1 MRIILLRKNPGVYSG
16 NAWLV
21 LGDSNTLHGVNAL
34 VDIGLDA
41 FILDHLQQIST
52 GIGKKSLQK
61 VFLTHSHYDHAGG
74 LEEVRREFNPEIYA
88 FALLPGVTRRLRD
101 GERVSLGDRRF
112 EVLHTPGHSEDS
124 MCLYC
129 AEDHVLFSGD
139 TPVQIRTAGG
149 AYPRALT
156 VSLERLCALPV
167 QTIYPGHGDPMTRRA
182 TETLR
187 ETLENVR
194 RSDVEL

>member
-1 MRIILLRKNPGVYSG
+1 MRIILLRKNPEVYSG
-16 NAWLV
+16 NAWLI
-21 LGDSNTLHGVNAL
+21 LGDSNTLLGVNAL

-41 FILDHLQQIST
+41 FILDHLQQIFT
-52 GIGKKSLQK
+52 GIGKKPLQT

-74 LEEVRREFNPEIYA
+74 LEEVMRALSPEIYA
-88 FALLPGVTRRLRD
+88 MAPLLGVTRLLRD

-129 AEDHVLFSGD
+129 PEDRVLFSGD
-139 TPVQIRTAGG
+139 TPVQVRTTGG

-167 QTIYPGHGDPMTRRA
+167 QTIYPGHGDPITRGA
-182 TETLR
+182 AETLR
-187 ETLENVR
+187 ETLQNVR
-194 RSDVEL
+194 RSDLEP

>member
-1 MRIILLRKNPGVYSG
+1 MRVILLRKNPEVYSG
-16 NAWLV
+16 NAWLI
-21 LGDSNTLHGVNAL
+21 LGDSNTLLGVNAL

-41 FILDHLQQIST
+41 CILDHLRQIFT
-52 GIGKKSLQK
+52 GIGKKPLQK

-74 LEEVRREFNPEIYA
+74 LDEVVRALSPEVYA
-88 FALLPGVTRRLRD
+88 FASLPGVTRLLRD

-129 AEDHVLFSGD
+129 PEERVLFSGD
-139 TPVQIRTAGG
+139 TPVQVRTTGG

-156 VSLERLCALPV
+156 VSLERLCALSV
-167 QTIYPGHGDPMTRRA
+167 RTIYPGHGDPMTRGA
-182 TETLR
+182 AETLR
-187 ETLENVR
+187 ETLQNVR
-194 RSDVEL
+194 RSDIEP

>member
-1 MRIILLRKNPGVYSG
+1 MRIILLRKNPEAYSG

-21 LGDSNTLHGVNAL
+21 LGDSNTLLGVNAL

-41 FILDHLQQIST
+41 FILEHLAQIST

-61 VFLTHSHYDHAGG
+61 IFLTHEHYDHAGG
-74 LEEVRREFNPEIYA
+74 LEKVMRALSPEIYA
-88 FALLPGVTRRLRD
+88 FAPLPGVTRLLRD

-129 AEDHVLFSGD
+129 PEERVLFSGD
-139 TPVQIRTAGG
+139 TPVQVRTTGG

-156 VSLERLCALPV
+156 VSLQRLCTLPV
-167 QTIYPGHGDPMTRRA
+167 QTIYPGHGDPIVRGA
-182 TETLR
+182 AETLQQ
-187 ETLENVR
+187 TLHNIR
-194 RSDVEL
+194 QSDIES

>member
-1 MRIILLRKNPGVYSG
+1 MRIILLRKNPEAYSG

-61 VFLTHSHYDHAGG
+61 IFLTHSHYDHAGG
-74 LEEVRREFNPEIYA
+74 LEEVRRALSPEIYA
-88 FALLPGVTRRLRD
+88 FAPLPGVTRRLRD

-112 EVLHTPGHSEDS
+112 EVLHTPGHSDDS

-129 AEDHVLFSGD
+129 PEDRVLFSGD
-139 TPVQIRTAGG
+139 TPVQVRTTGG

-167 QTIYPGHGDPMTRRA
+167 QTIYPGHGDPMTRGA
-182 TETLR
+182 AEALR
-187 ETLENVR
+187 ETLANVR
-194 RSDVEL
+194 RSDIEP